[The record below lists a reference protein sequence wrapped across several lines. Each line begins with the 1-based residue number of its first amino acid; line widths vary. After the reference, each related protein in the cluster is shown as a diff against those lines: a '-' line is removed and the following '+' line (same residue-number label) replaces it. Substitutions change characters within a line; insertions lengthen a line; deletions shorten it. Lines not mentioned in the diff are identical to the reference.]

1 MRGRFFAA
9 LAGSLAPLLAG
20 GAAVAKTGGMPQ
32 LHFPDYT
39 PQVVWLVITF
49 VALYLIMSRLAMPAI
64 AGTLEKRQAK
74 IQGDLDAAERANEET
89 RQLLAAYEKRL
100 SDAREDA
107 RRLQRE
113 RADADNAEL
122 ANRLSAL
129 GERLG
134 AEVGEAERRIAEQ
147 RTAVLAGLEQMAR
160 DVAASVYAKLT
171 GQPADPGALDA
182 KVATAAK
189 ASSR

>member
-1 MRGRFFAA
+1 MRGRF
-9 LAGSLAPLLAG
+9 LGGLVAGLAPLLAS
-20 GAAVAKTGGMPQ
+20 GAAAAKTGGMPQ
-32 LHFPDYT
+32 LYFPDYT
-39 PQVVWLVITF
+39 PQIVWLVITF

-89 RQLLAAYEKRL
+89 RQLVAAYEKRL
-100 SDAREDA
+100 NDAREQA

-134 AEVGEAERRIAEQ
+134 AEVGEAERRIAQQ
-147 RTAVLAGLEQMAR
+147 RASVLAGLEQMAG
-160 DVAASVYAKLT
+160 DIAATVYAKLA
-171 GQPADPGALDA
+171 GQPADAAALNA
-182 KVATAAK
+182 KVAAAAK
-189 ASSR
+189 GSN